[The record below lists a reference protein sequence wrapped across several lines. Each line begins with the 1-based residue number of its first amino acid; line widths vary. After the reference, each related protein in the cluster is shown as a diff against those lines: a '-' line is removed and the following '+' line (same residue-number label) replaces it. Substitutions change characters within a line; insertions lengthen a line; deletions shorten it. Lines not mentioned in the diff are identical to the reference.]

1 MFVII
6 GNIGKYS
13 FVTVITLAGD
23 LKIYPNTVVYGTTLC
38 PEVIQVTHPDL
49 PQQIPPWPRSDKT
62 TGNQN
67 QSINQSVC
75 LFVTTKHASTQV
87 QIMTTYEKHL
97 YGVTGSTQGADAP
110 LIRAT
115 HVLKTEVECMFSQHI
130 IRTRRSRSAA
140 AYSDQTFPWTICASN
155 CPVNCGKTA
164 YRIRMPFGVIGR
176 TGPGMRQVVGFGIG
190 SWKGVLLGANFGRAI
205 VTNWDFTASLCDSAA
220 TRSSS
225 QITFGKLVCLAYR
238 RNRTKRHYEKLNARG
253 RMSSAKQTVQEDLC
267 QFEATC
273 VQSLYVMLAF
283 VLFLRIK
290 P

>member
-1 MFVII
+1 
-6 GNIGKYS
+6 
-13 FVTVITLAGD
+13 
-23 LKIYPNTVVYGTTLC
+23 
-38 PEVIQVTHPDL
+38 
-49 PQQIPPWPRSDKT
+49 
-62 TGNQN
+62 
-67 QSINQSVC
+67 
-75 LFVTTKHASTQV
+75 
-87 QIMTTYEKHL
+87 
-97 YGVTGSTQGADAP
+97 
-110 LIRAT
+110 
-115 HVLKTEVECMFSQHI
+115 
-130 IRTRRSRSAA
+130 
-140 AYSDQTFPWTICASN
+140 
-155 CPVNCGKTA
+155 
-164 YRIRMPFGVIGR
+164 MPFGVIGR

-290 P
+290 PWLDCQTRPDSTQLALQFSDHSESGVVVSGHWTDQLIWVVSSDLITALQSSSRILIVLGLSHLSSLQRLLSVILRIVNIISL